1 MVSVFSDSTCSVLV
15 KPFTTDPS
23 TVHGL
28 AFSPGSLQDGQSALV
43 CAQQADLA
51 ADLAA
56 DCPLSPTHITL
67 QPASALPSVIP
78 DMHDPHLPEQLLSY
92 RKNRIYTQLPFR
104 RVDQGLLSG
113 APLQGKTRP
122 CSTKAVA
129 QSEWSYP
136 NQSIPPFDELQFLDR
151 HRSDLLD
158 SPASASLLDSQT
170 PMPENNICDDHCTS
184 HYFVATD
191 PDLAVTK
198 EASPVCKHPIQ
209 PSSQTAA
216 SMIKSDSGSISPV
229 TKLTRLYSET
239 ETDTALSSS
248 LSLTIQDT
256 DPAMGRVLALNSP
269 PASIPMKIHTS
280 SHCEM
285 EISDSIGD
293 VLSSRLQ
300 SSPSKTNNSR
310 NVRTATN
317 EICPVDLNQTHRA
330 DTDLDTI
337 VQSNYIYMDQFSDL
351 ESSMEADTCLPLD
364 SHTYEVYNA
373 TAVSGIPILD
383 QHFSSLYNG
392 AASSMNTDSD
402 SEDVCS
408 AISLGL

>member
-1 MVSVFSDSTCSVLV
+1 MDS
-15 KPFTTDPS
+15 
-23 TVHGL
+23 H
-28 AFSPGSLQDGQSALV
+28 SALAACKMARV
-43 CAQQADLA
+43 LLYVRQQADLA

-92 RKNRIYTQLPFR
+92 RKNRIYTQLPSVVSVELLPPSPKGKSGRPSQHLTRLAAHSRPTTVRIATR
-104 RVDQGLLSG
+104 RVSIKGLLSG
-113 APLQGKTRP
+113 PLSKARLGMFNKGR
-122 CSTKAVA
+122 CSKRVVLS
-129 QSEWSYP
+129 QPVY
-136 NQSIPPFDELQFLDR
+136 PPFDELQFLDR

-383 QHFSSLYNG
+383 QHFFQFIQWGCIINEY
-392 AASSMNTDSD
+392 
-402 SEDVCS
+402 
-408 AISLGL
+408 